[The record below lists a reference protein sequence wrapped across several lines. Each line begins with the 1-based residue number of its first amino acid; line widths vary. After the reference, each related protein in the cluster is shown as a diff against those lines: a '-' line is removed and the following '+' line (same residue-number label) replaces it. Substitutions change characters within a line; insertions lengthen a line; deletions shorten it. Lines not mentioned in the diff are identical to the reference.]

1 MKKLTIGMIVKN
13 EEKWLDKCLSSI
25 KPILDNVDSDLIIT
39 DTGSTDRTVE
49 IAKKYTGN
57 VLHFDW
63 INDFSAARNYGVEK
77 AQGEWFMMLDADDI
91 FRSCDHIIEFF
102 NSGEYRKY
110 NAATYISRNLIKT
123 ENGDSYGDLLAPRMV
138 KLHPHTRYENPVHES
153 LNTFQPPYKNIQ
165 DIADHYG
172 YYYESEEQ
180 KYNKFKR
187 NSELLLK
194 RFETEKDTTPMLY
207 VQLYEA
213 FMGVKEHEKALEYL
227 NSGIELCRKKNSIVM
242 AALYFYKASYYQTDK
257 NFEEALSACDEYF
270 GMDKAIRPHPL
281 SADGEIYG
289 IKSMCLYEL
298 ERYSEAVEAFK
309 KFFDTYRDIESGK
322 LATYDRYLYSAYM
335 CSDINIMPLFNNFID
350 SCIKSG
356 KFNTADS
363 WLGTYPLHKYSFEP
377 QKVYELVQYELTVA
391 EHFNYKNIG
400 SYYKRLDSR
409 GRKIMLDELFDRSGK
424 AENKELIIVALEN
437 ISKSDSKTANKIAVY
452 KKYYVGEECSAAID
466 EFIKQCGVVEDADL
480 LYIMFRAG
488 YDISAAV
495 LGSGFDP
502 KQTAFVCCK
511 NIEGFYEAAENYRAD
526 LISDNNAVPAAVK
539 FYDYCISVR
548 LMENEDKPYE
558 EKKQLIGK
566 LFAVKSALNERY
578 KKANAKSEFEQL
590 AEAVKKNIRA
600 YIAAGN
606 IEAARKTLEDYR
618 KINPGDPEIND
629 LINMTGFMG

>member
-1 MKKLTIGMIVKN
+1 MKLTIGMIVKN
-13 EEKWLDKCLSSI
+13 EEKWLEKCLSAI
-25 KPILDNVDSDLIIT
+25 KPILDNVDSELIIT

-49 IAKKYTGN
+49 IAKKYTN
-57 VLHFDW
+57 KVLHFAW
-63 INDFSAARNYGVEK
+63 INDFAAARNFGLEK

-91 FRSCDHIIEFF
+91 FRSCDHIIDFF

-123 ENGDSYGDLLAPRMV
+123 DNGDSYADLRAPRMV
-138 KLHPHTRYENPVHES
+138 KLHPHTCYDNPIHES

-194 RFETEKDTTPMLY
+194 RFETEKERTPNLY

-213 FMGVKEHEKALEYL
+213 FMGIKDYEKAMVYL
-227 NSGIELCRKKNSIVM
+227 NGGIELSRKMNSIVL
-242 AALYFYKASYYQTDK
+242 ASLYFHKAAYYQTDK
-257 NFEEALSACDEYF
+257 QYDEAITICDEYF
-270 GMDKAIRPHPL
+270 GMNKIIRPYPL
-281 SADGEIYG
+281 TTDGEIYA

-298 ERYSEAVEAFK
+298 ERYPEAIESFK
-309 KFFDTYRDIESGK
+309 KFFDTYRDTESGK
-322 LATYDRYLYSAYM
+322 IATYDAYLISSYM

-356 KFNTADS
+356 KLNTADS
-363 WLGTYPLHKYSFEP
+363 WLGTYPLYKYSFEP
-377 QKVYELVQYELTVA
+377 QKIYELVQYELTVA

-424 AENKELIIVALEN
+424 ADNKELIIAALEN
-437 ISKSDSKTANKIAVY
+437 ISKSDSKTAKKIAVY
-452 KKYYVGEECSAAID
+452 KKYYAGEECSAAID
-466 EFIKQCGVVEDADL
+466 EFIEQYGVAEDADL

-495 LGSGFDP
+495 LSSGFDP

-511 NIEGFYEAAENYRAD
+511 NIEGFYEAAENYSAD
-526 LISDNNAVPAAVK
+526 LISDNKAVPAAVK

-548 LMENEDKPYE
+548 LMENEDKPEE

-618 KINPGDPEIND
+618 KINPNDPEIDVLFNS
-629 LINMTGFMG
+629 INV

>member
-1 MKKLTIGMIVKN
+1 MKLTIGMIVKN
-13 EEKWLDKCLSSI
+13 EEKWLEKCLSAI
-25 KPILDNVDSDLIIT
+25 KPILDNVDSELIIT
-39 DTGSTDRTVE
+39 DTGSVDKTVE
-49 IAKKYTGN
+49 IARKYTDK

-63 INDFSAARNYGVEK
+63 INDFAAARNFGLEK

-123 ENGDSYGDLLAPRMV
+123 ENGDSYSDLLAPRMV

-194 RFETEKDTTPMLY
+194 RYETEKDTTPNLY

-213 FMGVKEHEKALEYL
+213 FIGIKDYEKAMFYL
-227 NSGIELCRKKNSIVM
+227 NGGIELSRKMNSIVL
-242 AALYFYKASYYQTDK
+242 ASLYFHKAAYYQTDK
-257 NFEEALSACDEYF
+257 QYEKAIIACDEYF
-270 GMDKAIRPHPL
+270 GMNKIIRPYPL
-281 SADGEIYG
+281 TTDGEIYG
-289 IKSMCLYEL
+289 IKAMCLYEL
-298 ERYSEAVEAFK
+298 ESYPEAVEAFK
-309 KFFDTYRDIESGK
+309 KFFSTYKDIENGK
-322 LATYDRYLYSAYM
+322 IATYDSYLTSSYM
-335 CSDINIMPLFNNFID
+335 RSEISILPLFNNFID

-363 WLGTYPLHKYSFEP
+363 WLGTYPLYKYSFEP

-424 AENKELIIVALEN
+424 ADNKELIIAALEN
-437 ISKSDSKTANKIAVY
+437 ISKSDSKTAKKIAVY
-452 KKYYVGEECSAAID
+452 KKYYAGEECSAAID
-466 EFIKQCGVVEDADL
+466 EFIEQYGVAEDADL

-495 LGSGFDP
+495 LSSGFDP

-511 NIEGFYEAAENYRAD
+511 NIEGFYEAAENYSAD
-526 LISDNNAVPAAVK
+526 LISDNKAVPAAVK

-548 LMENEDKPYE
+548 LMENEDKPE
-558 EKKQLIGK
+558 KEKKQLIGK

-606 IEAARKTLEDYR
+606 IVAARKTLEDYR
-618 KINPGDPEIND
+618 EINPNDPEIDVLFNS
-629 LINMTGFMG
+629 INV